1 MARCPHING
10 GYDKR
15 IYSLYLCRAKHLV
28 TELSIFW
35 HGNGVEI
42 KIFDYPVKFSSFLVV
57 FRYDCFVLCFNK
69 DITFKIVMSS

>member
-1 MARCPHING
+1 MARCPHINRAPIYDRC
-10 GYDKR
+10 YDKR

-42 KIFDYPVKFSSFLVV
+42 KIFDYAFKFSSFFTSFEIRLFCIMLQYGYHV
-57 FRYDCFVLCFNK
+57 
-69 DITFKIVMSS
+69 